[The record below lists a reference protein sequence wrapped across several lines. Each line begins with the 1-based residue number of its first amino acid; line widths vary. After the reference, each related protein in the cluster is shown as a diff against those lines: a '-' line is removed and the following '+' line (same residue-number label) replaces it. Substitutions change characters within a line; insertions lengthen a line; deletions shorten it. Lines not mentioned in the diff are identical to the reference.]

1 MKVLVIG
8 FIGNLGPYVVESLR
22 ADHDLKLADLGDP
35 SGGSGS
41 TSSRWATKGE
51 NVHTKPFS
59 PDSMRA
65 SHDCV
70 RLDVADLNQVI
81 EASEGMDAI
90 VNLSVMREDRKL
102 AFDVN
107 FRGSYNVMVAAAKH
121 GIRKVIN
128 TGAHFTIAGPS
139 YEHYDYDIG
148 EDIPAQPG
156 VKMYPLT
163 KSLGL
168 EVSRAFSE
176 RYKIYVL
183 WLLFYNFF
191 NPEDVAPRHHAPFLV
206 DWADAGDAV
215 RCALEV
221 DLEKLPSKCESF
233 YISTDIPHGKFSN
246 KKAKKI
252 FGWRPTTRLENIW
265 KM

>member
-8 FIGNLGPYVVESLR
+8 SIGNLGPYVVESLQ

-35 SGGSGS
+35 RGGSGS
-41 TSSRWATKGE
+41 TSSRWVEK
-51 NVHTKPFS
+51 NVHIKPFY
-59 PDSMRA
+59 PDIMRE
-65 SHDCV
+65 SHNCV
-70 RLDVADLNQVI
+70 KLDVANLEQVI

-90 VNLSVMREDRKL
+90 VNLSVLREDRKL

-107 FRGSYNVMVAAAKH
+107 FRGAYNVIVAAAKH
-121 GIRKVIN
+121 DIRRVIN

-148 EDIPAQPG
+148 EDIPPQPG

-168 EVSRAFSE
+168 EASRVLSE
-176 RYKIYVL
+176 RYETYVL

-191 NPEDVAPRHHAPFLV
+191 NPEDVAPQHHAPFLV
-206 DWADAGDAV
+206 DWNDAANAV
-215 RCALEV
+215 RRALDV
-221 DLEKLPSKCESF
+221 DLETLPSKCESF
-233 YISTDIPHGKFSN
+233 YISTDIPHEKFSN
-246 KKAKKI
+246 KKAKH
-252 FGWRPTTRLENIW
+252 FLGWSPTTQLENIW
-265 KM
+265 KK